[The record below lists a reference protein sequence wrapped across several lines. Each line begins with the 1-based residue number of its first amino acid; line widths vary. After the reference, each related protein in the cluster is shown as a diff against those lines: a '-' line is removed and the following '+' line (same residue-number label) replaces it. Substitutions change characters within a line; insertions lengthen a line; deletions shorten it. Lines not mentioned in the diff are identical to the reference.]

1 MPEILNALKIKV
13 NAEKLNV
20 RNAAVRAASLL
31 PKQLRAAKARLAA
44 LQAADKEWV
53 AAGAGKKTASETI
66 ATLREAGAMDDD
78 GLKKLEASI
87 LTTPGLSS
95 AIRQVRRGAGRVAR
109 CLRACGFLSPPRAP
123 CAPLP
128 IPCAQAERIVASLTK
143 KIASADKSLI
153 VSEEE
158 AEALGVFS
166 AQETEIILEVAQH
179 LGDNQVRTICMGPTD
194 GFARGTPVVDTGAPI
209 TVPVGPGTLGR
220 IMNVVGAP
228 IDERGPIDT
237 KHFLPIHNA
246 PPALANMGDAD
257 DILIT
262 GIKVRGGAAVR
273 ARARA
278 REEPRSPAT
287 AVAPLLPSPH
297 RSLTCW
303 RPTRAAAR
311 SACLAAP
318 AWARRW

>member
-1 MPEILNALKIKV
+1 M
-13 NAEKLNV
+13 
-20 RNAAVRAASLL
+20 
-31 PKQLRAAKARLAA
+31 
-44 LQAADKEWV
+44 
-53 AAGAGKKTASETI
+53 
-66 ATLREAGAMDDD
+66 
-78 GLKKLEASI
+78 
-87 LTTPGLSS
+87 
-95 AIRQVRRGAGRVAR
+95 
-109 CLRACGFLSPPRAP
+109 
-123 CAPLP
+123 
-128 IPCAQAERIVASLTK
+128 ASLTK
-143 KIASADKSLI
+143 KVAATDKSLV

-194 GFARGTPVVDTGAPI
+194 GFARGTPVLDTGAPI

-220 IMNVVGAP
+220 IMNVVGLP

-262 GIKVRGGAAVR
+262 GIKVGGEGAPRGR
-273 ARARA
+273 RHSLPPPSP
-278 REEPRSPAT
+278 PRSAPHLVPPRLALCVRPARPPR
-287 AVAPLLPSPH
+287 ALPPPR
-297 RSLTCW
+297 RSSTCW